1 MKYLSRRDIEIISD
15 KLMAN
20 RNQVI
25 KACEVMRTVVT
36 DCTELDTQIDT
47 LNEEIRVVAEMV
59 SQCIKENATEQQ
71 SQVEYNKKYNSLV
84 KRHDK
89 TVERLKKATE
99 ERNNRMQRD
108 MELRVF
114 IDSIEKQP
122 LVLESWDERLWIS
135 LLESATVYEDY
146 RIIFRFKDGTE
157 IEVGTE

>member
-59 SQCIKENATEQQ
+59 SQCIKEIATEQQ
-71 SQVEYNKKYNSLV
+71 SQVEYNTKYNSLV

-108 MELRVF
+108 MKLRIF

-146 RIIFRFKDGTE
+146 RITFRFKDGTE
-157 IEVGTE
+157 ITEQW

>member
-1 MKYLSRRDIEIISD
+1 M
-15 KLMAN
+15 
-20 RNQVI
+20 
-25 KACEVMRTVVT
+25 
-36 DCTELDTQIDT
+36 
-47 LNEEIRVVAEMV
+47 
-59 SQCIKENATEQQ
+59 
-71 SQVEYNKKYNSLV
+71 EYNKKYNSLV

-146 RIIFRFKDGTE
+146 RITFRFKDGTE
-157 IEVGTE
+157 ITEQW